1 MNGAKIN
8 HCFNHGMITLSQ
20 VKKNFQIEEF
30 IKQSAI
36 SLAFEGYTDHG
47 LSHLDLVADRARNI
61 AREIGLSQREQELS
75 AIAAFCHDMGSFLS
89 RTNHHY
95 FGALLFHQI
104 FSNDFEAGGISS
116 VMQAISNHDKKEMK
130 FCNPVSAVLVLA
142 DKSDVRRSRVLV
154 KKLNEIKTDIHDR
167 VNYATTMSKLGVNRK
182 KKVISLVL
190 KIDTSFVPVIEYFE
204 IFTDRM
210 TYCREAARYLGY
222 KFGLVI
228 NNFKLL

>member
-1 MNGAKIN
+1 
-8 HCFNHGMITLSQ
+8 MITLAQ
-20 VKKNFQIEEF
+20 VKKNPQILEF
-30 IKQSAI
+30 IKQSAK
-36 SLAFEGYTDHG
+36 SLTLEGYTDHG
-47 LSHLDLVADRARNI
+47 LSHLDLAADRARNI

-75 AIAAFCHDMGSFLS
+75 AIAAFCHDIGNFLS

-95 FGALLFHQI
+95 FGALLFHQV
-104 FSNDFEAGGISS
+104 FQNEFPAQDLSL

-154 KKLNEIKTDIHDR
+154 QTLDDIKADIHDR

-204 IFTDRM
+204 IFTERM
-210 TYCREAARYLGY
+210 IYCREAAKYLGY